1 MSTYLCLNM
10 GAIVPHNCIF
20 IGVRFAKKSRG
31 WRYHGVS
38 KYVGHSA
45 RSTQYFLVG
54 GVKQTFFIF
63 HNVWDNP
70 SHGLSYF
77 SIWLKP
83 PTSDIYA
90 ILVISWR
97 GRRLRAFLCCLRIPW
112 LINQPVYAIF
122 GFVMFCPGGLF
133 IYLFAA
139 GFGFFW
145 GSWFYAFEFLG
156 FSASLLFCFSAFLLF
171 CFLLSLLF
179 LLLCFSAFCFSCF
192 FAFLLLCF
200 PCFSAF
206 VLLVLSTST
215 ILLFLLFSHVFL
227 LLYVL
232 LLCFFASCLCCLFV
246 FHVLLLY
253 SVLFVS

>member
-1 MSTYLCLNM
+1 M

-70 SHGLSYF
+70 SHWLSYF

-139 GFGFFW
+139 GFGFF
-145 GSWFYAFEFLG
+145 LG
-156 FSASLLFCFSAFLLF
+156 FLVLCFRVSRIFCFSAFLLLCFSASLLF

-215 ILLFLLFSHVFL
+215 ILFLLFSHVFL